1 MCFMLNP
8 LKDLSYQ
15 QNITIADNRNLLK
28 PLSPTIQ
35 KLNIKASYTHPGIC
49 SKEKYLK
56 QELALI
62 QMLSEVFGKS
72 VVFVLFVV
80 WYIYVFVCCLLRP
93 EICYVSSSS
102 IAFYL
107 IYWDGIFHWTGSSG
121 IPQAPGILPSLPA
134 QHWVSGACLA
144 FYVAWVLVLAMQA
157 YWLSSFAGSQFS
169 SYILSTLYR
178 IGRSHDQTPSPKLRE
193 KYN

>member
-1 MCFMLNP
+1 MQQREIFETRASTYPNAFWSIWQICCFCFVCCMMYLC
-8 LKDLSYQ
+8 
-15 QNITIADNRNLLK
+15 
-28 PLSPTIQ
+28 
-35 KLNIKASYTHPGIC
+35 IC
-49 SKEKYLK
+49 
-56 QELALI
+56 
-62 QMLSEVFGKS
+62 V
-72 VVFVLFVV
+72 FVV
-80 WYIYVFVCCLLRP
+80 WCIYVSVCCLLRP

-102 IAFYL
+102 IAFYF

-144 FYVAWVLVLAMQA
+144 FYVAWVFVLAMQA

-169 SYILSTLYR
+169 SCILSTLHR